1 VSPSTCTIC
10 CCCRVRTST
19 SRLGD
24 GGEHNGAA
32 LPLRDL
38 AAPCAPSPPHHPH
51 LSPVPSTSAVLLS
64 PGCSY
69 CVRSAGWWLHS
80 ASAAL
85 RHCGFQPH
93 CRLSACSARW
103 RGSRYRLRCAH
114 QRRRSACRALTAQRG
129 RVPGGLA
136 SPRASWSMRSRSG
149 QASRRRRPSWC
160 SVQVQPACTARVACT
175 HATEP
180 AELVRTWPVFHR
192 ARLRSTRP
200 VLPHA
205 SAEGRAPPCTAAL
218 DVIVE
223 TVANGDKVT
232 LVNFGTFD
240 SKRREAREG
249 RNPQTNK
256 PMHIPGTCCP
266 GGPVLGCRRRGT
278 ATHACAHRSQ
288 LRRRRRSS
296 SARCSRR

>member
-1 VSPSTCTIC
+1 MRLAFSC
-10 CCCRVRTST
+10 CCFARADLDAS
-19 SRLGD
+19 LGD
-24 GGEHNGAA
+24 GGEHNGAV

-38 AAPCAPSPPHHPH
+38 VAPCAPSPPRHPH

-69 CVRSAGWWLHS
+69 CMRSAGCWLHS

>member
-1 VSPSTCTIC
+1 MAEGSKR
-10 CCCRVRTST
+10 CR
-19 SRLGD
+19 
-24 GGEHNGAA
+24 GATA
-32 LPLRDL
+32 RPGCPLRTVT
-38 AAPCAPSPPHHPH
+38 ASPPT
-51 LSPVPSTSAVLLS
+51 PVSCALHERRASEPWLLH
-64 PGCSY
+64 CM
-69 CVRSAGWWLHS
+69 RSAGCWLHS

-180 AELVRTWPVFHR
+180 AELVCTWPVCTALDCEARVPSCPTRAPRVAHLR
-192 ARLRSTRP
+192 ARQRWTSLLRRS
-200 VLPHA
+200 
-205 SAEGRAPPCTAAL
+205 
-218 DVIVE
+218 
-223 TVANGDKVT
+223 
-232 LVNFGTFD
+232 
-240 SKRREAREG
+240 
-249 RNPQTNK
+249 Q
-256 PMHIPGTCCP
+256 
-266 GGPVLGCRRRGT
+266 T
-278 ATHACAHRSQ
+278 ATRS
-288 LRRRRRSS
+288 RW
-296 SARCSRR
+296 

>member
-1 VSPSTCTIC
+1 MRLAFSC
-10 CCCRVRTST
+10 CCFARADLDAS
-19 SRLGD
+19 LGD
-24 GGEHNGAA
+24 GGEHNGAV

-38 AAPCAPSPPHHPH
+38 VAPCAPSPPHHPH

-69 CVRSAGWWLHS
+69 CMRSAGWWLHS

-175 HATEP
+175 P
-180 AELVRTWPVFHR
+180 RHR
-192 ARLRSTRP
+192 ACRARAPGLSAPRSIAK
-200 VLPHA
+200 HA
-205 SAEGRAPPCTAAL
+205 SRPAP
-218 DVIVE
+218 
-223 TVANGDKVT
+223 
-232 LVNFGTFD
+232 
-240 SKRREAREG
+240 RE
-249 RNPQTNK
+249 
-256 PMHIPGTCCP
+256 
-266 GGPVLGCRRRGT
+266 RRGSRT
-278 ATHACAHRSQ
+278 SVHG
-288 LRRRRRSS
+288 
-296 SARCSRR
+296 SAGRHC